1 MMILIFVFTF
11 VDRPLVEITTITGG
25 CRQVKISWTT
35 NYNTDKCTVL
45 YYDVALSYVTMDDN
59 VKTSMVTTKKFAT
72 ITGLPDDTQVNITVA
87 AIGMMEV
94 VFSVDSALVSTAVA
108 SKSMYCMCIIT
119 SVLPSLHYVCI

>member
-1 MMILIFVFTF
+1 MILIFVFTF

-25 CRQVKISWTT
+25 CRRVKISWTT
-35 NYNTDKCTVL
+35 RYDTDKCSVL
-45 YYDVALSYVTMDDN
+45 YYGVALSYVTMDDD

-94 VFSVDSALVSTAVA
+94 VFSVDSALVSTTVA
-108 SKSMYCMCIIT
+108 SKSMYYMCIIT